1 MQQIQQVT
9 FKQKK
14 VDHLY
19 FDLVDL
25 NDVIELKPVDHNQ
38 FDHHKV
44 SFYVIFLITEG
55 NGAHSINYQDYSYQK
70 GSIFTLRKNNIHKF
84 HKSEAKGNILVFT
97 EDFIIKY
104 SDKFETLKLFQ
115 LFNEMLSVPKIQL
128 NNEDF
133 EEIYNI
139 VVQIQTEFSRDND
152 SYSIAIIRSLVQVL
166 ILKLLRI
173 KSKNN
178 KNFNN
183 QHYHISFIKLQE
195 LIEKECFE
203 SKKVSYYADKMGV
216 TSKTLNNI
224 TQSIIGKPVKSFID
238 EILILQI
245 KRLIINSQLSLTEI
259 AYHVGF
265 DSSTNFFKFFRK
277 RTQLSPKEFKALNK

>member
-55 NGAHSINYQDYSYQK
+55 NGTHSINYQDYLYQK
-70 GSIFTLRKNNIHKF
+70 GSIFTLRKNNIHKFHKF

-195 LIEKECFE
+195 LIEK
-203 SKKVSYYADKMGV
+203 
-216 TSKTLNNI
+216 
-224 TQSIIGKPVKSFID
+224 
-238 EILILQI
+238 
-245 KRLIINSQLSLTEI
+245 
-259 AYHVGF
+259 
-265 DSSTNFFKFFRK
+265 
-277 RTQLSPKEFKALNK
+277 